1 MVQLFAKELHVDQ
14 HGKAINFRLHS
25 LQFPHMRALHLAW
38 LSFMVAFMSWYS
50 IPPLMSIIS
59 KELGISSDEVYDS
72 NVTAVAATIIARLF
86 VGPLCERF
94 GPRRVMATLLFIG
107 AIPTA
112 LSGLI
117 SSGGSLIALRFVIGI
132 MGACF
137 VPCQFWATQMFA
149 PSIVGTANAIT
160 GGWGNMGAGV
170 TYLIMP
176 AIYNGIATHIPSWQA
191 WRVVFIIPSGICM
204 LVALCDL
211 FLATDTPHGDWMK
224 LKREQQQQQQDS
236 SQASSTEASSVDED
250 IVGTKTMQVKT
261 QHVLDKGFPVEEDS
275 NASIKDVKRNETSLE
290 QLRGFCKVLCKP
302 AVLILICHYACSF
315 GTELAIDNV
324 IGQVFEKKFALNPS
338 TAAYI
343 GSIFGLLNICSR
355 FSGGLFSDFLARRM
369 NLQGRILAQLILMCF
384 EGAFLVGFS
393 FAMKTL
399 YEAIILMVCFSFF
412 VQAVCGSTFAIVPFV
427 DPENNGKVMGIIGA
441 GGNFGGLMFNI
452 MFREFD
458 GGFELAFLALGIIT
472 LGFGILGVALLRVQ
486 QHSIWQLFKSSSTV

>member
-1 MVQLFAKELHVDQ
+1 
-14 HGKAINFRLHS
+14 
-25 LQFPHMRALHLAW
+25 
-38 LSFMVAFMSWYS
+38 
-50 IPPLMSIIS
+50 
-59 KELGISSDEVYDS
+59 
-72 NVTAVAATIIARLF
+72 
-86 VGPLCERF
+86 
-94 GPRRVMATLLFIG
+94 MATLLFLG

-117 SSGGSLIALRFVIGI
+117 SSGGGLIALRFVIGI

-204 LVALCDL
+204 VVALCNL
-211 FLATDTPHGDWMK
+211 FLATDTPQGDWMK
-224 LKREQQQQQQDS
+224 LKREQQQQQQQQGS
-236 SQASSTEASSVDED
+236 GHSSSTETS
-250 IVGTKTMQVKT
+250 T
-261 QHVLDKGFPVEEDS
+261 FEEDMVGS
-275 NASIKDVKRNETSLE
+275 KTIQIKTENTLVEAAIAQENSDASIKDVKRNETTLE
-290 QLRGFCKVLCKP
+290 QLRGFGKVFCKP

-315 GTELAIDNV
+315 GAELAIDNV

-355 FSGGLFSDFLARRM
+355 LSGGLFSDFLSRKLH
-369 NLQGRILAQLILMCF
+369 LQGRILAQLILMCL

-399 YEAIILMVCFSFF
+399 YEAIILMVFFSFF

-458 GGFELAFLALGIIT
+458 GGFELAFLVLGIIT
-472 LGFGILGVALLRVQ
+472 LGFGILGVTLLRVQ
-486 QHSIWQLFKSSSTV
+486 HHSIWQIFRPSTTM